1 MAEHTMIPKTMSTQ
15 HPDNASVPRWCQGEV
30 LQGEAE
36 LDEAFFAYSELGC
49 NEVMWDSEGKDI
61 DTNVVRKLL
70 SKYQEYFT
78 ENEIG
83 RDVLLT
89 YRIPNPRI
97 ERHEKKLVTET
108 LQSIPLSADVAAAF
122 YKKPVTPVFEV
133 ILPFTTSG
141 RELVWLH
148 HYYGKAIADAETLKL
163 DASTHV
169 RDWLGPISP
178 RAIRVIPLVEDSESL
193 LSIDAI
199 LMHYMK
205 AVQVRHLRVFI
216 ARSDPALNYGL
227 FASVILSKLALSKLG
242 SVERSTG
249 VRLHPIIG
257 VGSLPFRGHLS
268 PKNVEWFLKEYRG
281 LSTVTVQS
289 ALRYDYPMDK
299 VKRSIDLL
307 NHELPNG
314 ASTEIPRHQEGLLR
328 KSLTKLVRKY
338 QARVEALAPLIN
350 HLAAF
355 VPQRRARKL
364 HIGLFG
370 YSRSVGAAALPRA
383 IPFTAAFYSIGIP
396 PEFVGAESL
405 RDLTNVEWDAVKS
418 CYLNINHDLAT
429 AGAYVSW
436 ETLNMLME
444 NHRVV
449 AKKAG
454 MAKERLRTAIAGLM
468 SDLDAAE
475 QVTSTKLGPKSDTTK
490 MHENFVNNFFISF
503 SNGADDRARVA
514 FLEAALQRKSIG

>member
-1 MAEHTMIPKTMSTQ
+1 M
-15 HPDNASVPRWCQGEV
+15 

-78 ENEIG
+78 KNEIG

-97 ERHEKKLVTET
+97 ERHEKKLVTQT
-108 LQSIPLSADVAAAF
+108 LHTIPLSADVASAF
-122 YKKPVTPVFEV
+122 YKKSVTPVFEV
-133 ILPFTTSG
+133 ILPFTTTG

-148 HYYGKAIADAETLKL
+148 HYYGKAIAGAETLKL
-163 DASTHV
+163 DASTDV
-169 RDWLGPISP
+169 KDWLGPIGP
-178 RAIRVIPLVEDSESL
+178 RAISVIPLVEDSESL

-199 LMHYMK
+199 VTHYVK
-205 AVQVRHLRVFI
+205 AIHVRHLRVFI

-242 SVERSTG
+242 SAERNTG

-268 PKNVEWFLKEYRG
+268 PENVEWFLKEYRG

-289 ALRYDYPMDK
+289 ALRYDYPTDK
-299 VKRSIDLL
+299 VKKSIAFL

-314 ASTEIPRHQEGLLR
+314 APTEIPSYQEVLLR
-328 KSLTKLVRKY
+328 KSLAKLARKY
-338 QARVEALAPLIN
+338 QARVEALAPLVN
-350 HLAAF
+350 HLAVF

-370 YSRSVGAAALPRA
+370 YSRSMGAAALPRA

-405 RDLTNVEWDAVKS
+405 RDLTDAEWDAVKS
-418 CYLNINHDLAT
+418 CYLNIDHDFAT

-444 NHRVV
+444 KHHVF
-449 AKKAG
+449 AKRAG
-454 MAKERLRTAIAGLM
+454 MAKEKLKTAIAGLM
-468 SDLDAAE
+468 SDLDTAE
-475 QVTSTKLGPKSDTTK
+475 QVTSIRLGPKSGAAK
-490 MHENFVNNFFISF
+490 MHENFVNNFLISF
-503 SNGADDRARVA
+503 SDGADDRARVA
-514 FLEAALQRKSIG
+514 FLEAALQRRSIG